1 MKVLSRLLPIIAGAV
16 AGGAIALAVASG
28 STTTHSV
35 TTTTVVQPSG
45 SPALPTSFSNGR
57 VQTINQIYRAVGP
70 GVVDIT
76 TSSTQS
82 TGGVFGFG
90 QSQQTQGEGAGVVFD
105 KKGDILTD
113 EHVVSGAAKITVNF
127 PDGVKASATIVG
139 SDTGAD
145 LAVIRVQGVDASEL
159 HPLTIGDSNA
169 VQVGDSVIAIGS
181 PFGLPNTVTGGI
193 VSAVGRTITAP
204 NQFTIP
210 NALQTDAPINPGN
223 SGGPLLNAAGE
234 VIGLNDQ
241 IETNNTNGQG
251 EGSSSGVGFATP
263 SSSDARIAREI
274 IATGQ
279 AHNAWVGVSLDQTV
293 SGGAAIAHS
302 STTSG
307 TSPIVAGSPAAK
319 AGLQAGD
326 LITAVDGS
334 TVTSVNQFVAAI
346 ANYAPGET
354 VTLTVKRS
362 GETKSIKL
370 TLGTQPA
377 SATSQSQSQS
387 QGGNGFGTP

>member
-1 MKVLSRLLPIIAGAV
+1 MKGLSRLLPIVAGAI

-28 STTTHSV
+28 GTTTHSV
-35 TTTTVVQPSG
+35 TTTTVVQPSS
-45 SPALPTSFSNGR
+45 SPTLPTSFSNGKA
-57 VQTINQIYRAVGP
+57 QTINQIYRSVGP

-76 TSSTQS
+76 TSSTQN

-113 EHVVSGAAKITVNF
+113 EHVVSGASKITVTF
-127 PDGVKASATIVG
+127 PDQTKASATVVG

-145 LAVIRVQGVDASEL
+145 LAVIRVQGVPASEL
-159 HPLTIGDSNA
+159 HPLQIGDSSA

-181 PFGLPNTVTGGI
+181 PFGLPNTVTAGI
-193 VSAVGRTITAP
+193 VSAVGRTINAP

-210 NALQTDAPINPGN
+210 NAIQTDAPINPGN
-223 SGGPLLNAAGE
+223 SGGPLLNAAGQ

-263 SSSDARIAREI
+263 SNGDARIAREI
-274 IATGQ
+274 ISTGQ
-279 AHNAWVGVSLDQTV
+279 AHNAYVGVSLDPSVT
-293 SGGAAIAHS
+293 GGAAIAKS
-302 STTSG
+302 ATSAG
-307 TSPIVAGSPAAK
+307 ASPIVSGSPAAK

-326 LITAVDGS
+326 LITAVNS
-334 TVTSVNQFVAAI
+334 TPVASVNQFVATI
-346 ANYAPGET
+346 ANYAPGNT
-354 VTLTVKRS
+354 VTLTVNR
-362 GETKSIKL
+362 GGQTKSIKL
-370 TLGTQPA
+370 TLGAQPA
-377 SATSQSQSQS
+377 SATTQSQQS
-387 QGGNGFGTP
+387 QGFGIP